1 MAKYGAMVRSPEV
14 WMNLQKL
21 IHGGDARAI
30 KLYAELCD
38 RVSPAE
44 ASNGD
49 ASSREV
55 ESVRRELFG
64 NEE

>member
-1 MAKYGAMVRSPEV
+1 
-14 WMNLQKL
+14 MNLQKL